1 MAEETEEGVKDAGT
15 VSLSVGSLTG
25 VDVVGEEVEEVTG
38 RFSDWAYR
46 LQGWVAKRMRRE
58 ERSLGEK
65 KVIDVVGVVF
75 AIAVR
80 RGERERGLRL

>member
-15 VSLSVGSLTG
+15 VSPSVGSLTA
-25 VDVVGEEVEEVTG
+25 VDVVEEVAG

-65 KVIDVVGVVF
+65 KDVDVVGLVF
-75 AIAVR
+75 SIAVR
-80 RGERERGLRL
+80 RGEQERGLRL